1 MSENYDETKDL
12 RRFGASGLLWFVNT
26 ILHPFGFALAIG
38 YNGDGEPLRI
48 YLFSTDDKEG
58 IVFDDETNARG
69 RKKFIDW
76 YVLGEGK
83 RGQ

>member
-1 MSENYDETKDL
+1 MNEGYDRVEDL
-12 RRFGASGLLWFVNT
+12 RRFADSGIQWFVNT
-26 ILHPFGFALAIG
+26 VLHPFGFAIAVG
-38 YNGDGEPLRI
+38 YNGDGKPLRI
-48 YLFSTDDKEG
+48 YLFGTDDKEG

-83 RGQ
+83 GGQ